1 MLLVSPYFI
10 ASDYCYD
17 VEMQRALQKHED
29 GTAKVIPVILHPCD
43 WHSTPFGKLL
53 ATPKDGKP
61 ISKYP
66 NYHDAFLEVV
76 NVVKQAVREIKPGNI
91 SDSSRPTK
99 TVAPVA
105 PRSLSQPRSSN
116 LRLKREFSEREKDDF
131 LEESF
136 EYIANFFEISLEE
149 LNKRNFSISTKFR
162 KIDANHFTS
171 VVYKN
176 DKSVSQCK
184 IWLGGFAG
192 GISFSSSISS
202 NDNSYN
208 ESMSVTEDGYTLS
221 LKPVGMS
228 QRMSGNSENELT
240 QQGASEFYWS
250 MSIEYL
256 Q

>member
-1 MLLVSPYFI
+1 
-10 ASDYCYD
+10 
-17 VEMQRALQKHED
+17 MQRAIQKHEN
-29 GTAKVIPVILHPCD
+29 GTAKVIPVILHSCD

-53 ATPKDGKP
+53 ATPRDGKP

-76 NVVKQAVREIKPGNI
+76 NVVKQALIKIKPKNVVDSVRMPSVSSI
-91 SDSSRPTK
+91 SPK
-99 TVAPVA
+99 II
-105 PRSLSQPRSSN
+105 SQPRSSN
-116 LRLKREFSEREKDDF
+116 LRLKKEFSEKEKDDF

-136 EYIANFFEISLEE
+136 EYMANFFETSLEE
-149 LNKRNFSISTKFR
+149 LDKRNSSISTKFR

-184 IWLGGFAG
+184 IWLGGFTN
-192 GISFSSSISS
+192 GISFSSSISA
-202 NDNSYN
+202 NDNSFN
-208 ESMSVTEDGYTLS
+208 ESMIVVKGEHALS
-221 LKPVGMS
+221 LKSMGVPSIM
-228 QRMSGNSENELT
+228 RGNSENELT

-250 MSIEYL
+250 LLIEYL